1 MDTVGYIKGLKFAF
15 SKNSKECNILNVL
28 YNFGYEYTLSLFK
41 RKLIYLDL
49 PEISDVLLH
58 SYGFKSHLTKNHA
71 KMNYKNGNRP
81 LHTLNKSNGHVKL
94 CYKKKKYN
102 EISDFINA
110 NNFSIFNFRGRS
122 KIDTSIIKLQQMFR
136 KTFKKKKEAADKIKR
151 LFRSIL
157 NKKYRKIIFQFDI
170 TEDTITCNKLER
182 YCYYIIPDFEYDV
195 RISFEI

>member
-1 MDTVGYIKGLKFAF
+1 
-15 SKNSKECNILNVL
+15 
-28 YNFGYEYTLSLFK
+28 
-41 RKLIYLDL
+41 LDL
-49 PEISDVLLH
+49 PEISDALLH

-182 YCYYIIPDFEYDV
+182 YCYYIIPDFEKGNKSLYNTTTIKLLFGRSPFTRDTFGIRNLMRV
-195 RISFEI
+195 DLYEFKLKELSRDDRYKDC